1 MVEFGPGTGAEKE
14 SISEPNHR
22 QARVLM
28 IGATESNR
36 TSDAAGEPQSRLRE
50 MLGLERNVLVMSLA
64 VFLLGAGEEL
74 WKSFLPKYLEAL
86 GASAA
91 VIGLFGTSR
100 DFLDAIYQY
109 PGGSVSDRIGS
120 RRALVLF
127 AALAA
132 GGYVIYAFSPSWR
145 FMFLGLVFSM
155 SWASMASPAMFAM
168 IAERLPMERRAMGFT
183 VQAIL
188 KRVPIMLSPAIGG
201 LLIARFGLIRG
212 MRVSL
217 LTTAAL
223 ALIAILAQ
231 RRLYNYRVDVGGST
245 SINLITQFGA
255 MHRVLKRLLVSDIFI
270 RTCEG
275 MVNVF
280 VVLYATNVIGITS
293 LQFGVVV
300 GIQMAT
306 SIAAYVPAARLADR
320 YGRKPFVVATFVCF
334 SVFPLAVALSHS
346 FGALIVAFVIG
357 GLRELGEPARKAMIV
372 DLAEPTRRGRTVG
385 LYYLTR
391 SLSIT
396 PASAIGGLLWKLD
409 PTIPFF
415 VACAIG
421 LVGTLI
427 FVLTVERRHA
437 S

>member
-1 MVEFGPGTGAEKE
+1 MSTEDPHSSDKAGPPVG
-14 SISEPNHR
+14 
-22 QARVLM
+22 
-28 IGATESNR
+28 
-36 TSDAAGEPQSRLRE
+36 RLRDA
-50 MLGLERNVLVMSLA
+50 LGLERNVVVMSLA

-74 WKSFLPKYLEAL
+74 WKSFLPKYLEVL

-91 VIGLFGTSR
+91 VIGLFGTAR

-109 PGGSVSDRIGS
+109 PGGAISDRIGS

-127 AALAA
+127 AGLAA
-132 GGYVIYAFSPSWR
+132 AGYLIYAFSPSWP
-145 FMFLGLVFSM
+145 FVFVGLVFSM
-155 SWASMASPAMFAM
+155 AWASMASPAMFAM
-168 IAERLPMERRAMGFT
+168 IAEHLPRERRAMGFT

-188 KRVPIMLSPAIGG
+188 KRVPVMLSPAIGG
-201 LLIARFGLIRG
+201 LLIASLGLVRGIRA
-212 MRVSL
+212 SL
-217 LTTAAL
+217 LITTAL
-223 ALIAILAQ
+223 ALTAILAQ
-231 RRLYNYRVDVGGST
+231 RRLYNVRVAAAEVT
-245 SINLITQFGA
+245 SINLLAQFRA
-255 MHRVLKRLLVSDIFI
+255 LHRTLKRLLVSDIFI

-280 VVLYATNVIGITS
+280 VVLYATNVIGVTPV
-293 LQFGVVV
+293 QFGVLV

-306 SIAAYVPAARLADR
+306 SIASYFPAARLADR
-320 YGRKPFVVATFVCF
+320 YGRKPFVVATFICF
-334 SVFPLAVALSHS
+334 SIFPLAVALSNS
-346 FGALIVAFVIG
+346 FGALVVAFVIG

-372 DLAEPTRRGRTVG
+372 DLADPTRRGRTVG

-396 PASAIGGLLWKLD
+396 PASVIGGLLWKIN

-421 LVGTLI
+421 LAGTLI